1 MRCELEKQ
9 FISQN
14 VRGLCGDKEEE
25 FLDFMRI
32 NNIFVCGIQETWRL
46 GSNISENNGFVVV
59 QHGSEKKRRK

>member
-14 VRGLCGDKEEE
+14 VRGLCADKEEK

-32 NNIFVCGIQETWRL
+32 NNIFVCG
-46 GSNISENNGFVVV
+46 FKK
-59 QHGSEKKRRK
+59 HGVLDATSLKTMVLSS

>member
-46 GSNISENNGFVVV
+46 GT
-59 QHGSEKKRRK
+59 